1 MKIGAE
7 RTAYA
12 GYRTFRDPTAE
23 FALRGDDEGSF
34 QAATPDPLSL
44 KIASLQNA
52 LHTLYQH
59 KGAFRGRKHEFHE
72 LRRELVAQIH
82 ECETMRSTK

>member
-12 GYRTFRDPTAE
+12 GYRTLRDPTAE
-23 FALRGDDEGSF
+23 FALRDDDKEESL
-34 QAATPDPLSL
+34 QATPDPLSL

-59 KGAFRGRKHEFHE
+59 KDAFRGRKHKFHE